1 MSLGVIAGCNQFERT
16 NPADPGGENFQ
27 PATIKG
33 TVISTTGISLNG
45 AEVSISIS
53 DGEDISA
60 RVSTDEE
67 GRYIIPNVLPE
78 KTYTV
83 TASKVEEYSTES
95 KKVLAKT
102 GEVSIVDF
110 ELRDIEKPTIV
121 HEPVSGRNSGDEIAI
136 IVNATDNESVLEVKI
151 FYRIA
156 TEESFIDSL
165 LEETSDDTY
174 TGVIPSDV
182 VVAAGVHYY
191 IYVED
196 FNGNTATSGSNNEPH
211 LINVTPSSTS
221 IPIPLPSPTPSST
234 PDPVSPTNST
244 VVASPITV
252 NADGLSLSS
261 VTVTLKDTG
270 DDPLNGHSIVVS
282 SGDHP
287 TTITPS
293 SGTTNSSGQTV
304 FVIKST
310 QEGVA
315 TITATDTT
323 DNVIISNTATIA
335 FTDVAPPGSITGF
348 TVAPGSTNGE
358 ITGSWTNPSEG
369 DLEGVK
375 FIYRTDGVFP
385 TSVTDGTELSDEP
398 ATPSASGN
406 TTWSGLNPEATYH
419 ITGFAYD
426 EVPSYSPGTSA
437 NIGIKPRD
445 LTSPAAVASFIAIG
459 GRKQVFLK
467 WMNPSDSDFAGV
479 KILRKEGGYPTDP
492 DDSGASEVY
501 DNTGLSY
508 TDIGLTDGIS
518 YYYRAYAHDE
528 VANFSPD
535 AQANVTL
542 ESWDKMIGSGAASS
556 VAVDSTDGSVYV
568 VGRGI
573 NLVMGSSSGDWWIK
587 KYSSSGGEIWE
598 RKFDAGSNDGANS
611 VAVNQSDGS
620 VYVAGYGFDLISG
633 TSQADWWIKKF
644 DSSGVED
651 TTNWDKQIDFGNQNS
666 ESANSV
672 AIDPADGSV
681 YVAGYG
687 RDLVGSSGQDW
698 WIKKFT
704 PSGTEDTTF
713 WDMKINSSGSQQDSS
728 ESVAIDPADGSVY
741 VAGFGSNLVSGSSGQ
756 DWWIKKFDSGGNED
770 TLGWNKKYD
779 ASDSDE
785 LNSVAVASDG
795 SVYAVGS
802 FDSDPVNGDSD
813 WWIKKFDSSG
823 NEDTVG
829 WDKKLDASDSDELNS
844 VAVASDGSVYV
855 VGADDTGWWIKKFSS
870 DGVEK

>member
-1 MSLGVIAGCNQFERT
+1 MSFGVIAGCNQFERT

-27 PATIKG
+27 PATIEG

-67 GRYIIPNVLPE
+67 GRYIIPDVLPE

-83 TASKVEEYSTES
+83 MASKVEEYSTES
-95 KKVLAKT
+95 KKVIAKT

-121 HEPVSGRNSGDEIAI
+121 HEPVSAGNSGDEIAI

-151 FYRIA
+151 FYRKA
-156 TEESFIDSL
+156 TEESFTDSL
-165 LEETSDDTY
+165 LEETSEDTY

-221 IPIPLPSPTPSST
+221 IPSPLPSPTPSST

-244 VVASPITV
+244 VVASPTTV
-252 NADGLSLSS
+252 KADGLSLSS

-270 DDPLNGHSIVVS
+270 EDPLNGHSIVVS

-287 TTITPS
+287 TTIAPS

-304 FVIKST
+304 FVVKST

-323 DNVIISNTATIA
+323 DNVVISNTATIA
-335 FTDVAPPGSITGF
+335 FTDVAPPGNITGF

-385 TSVTDGTELSDEP
+385 TSLTDGIELSDEP

-459 GRKQVFLK
+459 GRKQVFLN

-479 KILRKEGGYPTDP
+479 KILRKEGGYPTGP
-492 DDSGASEVY
+492 DDSGATEVY

-508 TDIGLTDGIS
+508 TDTGLTDGIS
-518 YYYRAYAHDE
+518 YYYRSYAHDE
-528 VANFSPD
+528 VANYSPG

-542 ESWDKMIGSGAASS
+542 ESWDKMIGSGEAYS
-556 VAVDSTDGSVYV
+556 VALDSTDGSVYV
-568 VGRGI
+568 VGYGQ
-573 NLVMGSSSGDWWIK
+573 NLVTGSSFGDWWIK

-598 RKFDAGSNDGANS
+598 RKFDAGSNNDGANS

-620 VYVAGYGFDLISG
+620 VYVAGDGFDLISG
-633 TSQADWWIKKF
+633 TSQSDWWIKKL

-651 TTNWDKQIDFGNQNS
+651 TTNWDKQIDFGNPFGQNS
-666 ESANSV
+666 ESAQSV
-672 AIDPADGSV
+672 AIDPTDGSVYVAGRGFNLVTGSSSTDWWIKKFTPAGTEDTTFWDKKINGLGSQDSSKSVAVAADGSV

-687 RDLVGSSGQDW
+687 SSLVPGSSNCDW
-698 WIKKFT
+698 WIKKFD
-704 PSGTEDTTF
+704 SNGNEDTVG
-713 WDMKINSSGSQQDSS
+713 WNKKYDGSGACDEA
-728 ESVAIDPADGSVY
+728 ESVRIDPTDGSVY
-741 VAGFGSNLVSGSSGQ
+741 VAGFGSNLSRCQEVC
-756 DWWIKKFDSGGNED
+756 
-770 TLGWNKKYD
+770 
-779 ASDSDE
+779 
-785 LNSVAVASDG
+785 
-795 SVYAVGS
+795 
-802 FDSDPVNGDSD
+802 
-813 WWIKKFDSSG
+813 
-823 NEDTVG
+823 
-829 WDKKLDASDSDELNS
+829 
-844 VAVASDGSVYV
+844 
-855 VGADDTGWWIKKFSS
+855 
-870 DGVEK
+870 